1 MENIKIRKATI
12 DDLDLIFEWAN
23 DPDERRNAF
32 NSEPILYE
40 NHVKWYQSKMKSDDT
55 YIFILMRDD
64 IPVGQC
70 RLDIE
75 DGDAL
80 ISYFIDPGYRN
91 KGYGKKLLNLI
102 YDKVKTEIPIIKMF
116 TAEVK
121 EENIPSQKVFLSLG
135 YSEKTDTSRGLREY
149 KLPIQ

>member
-55 YIFILMRDD
+55 YIFILMCDD

-80 ISYFIDPGYRN
+80 ISYFIDHEYRN

-102 YDKVKTEIPIIKMF
+102 YDKVKTQIPTIKTL

-121 EENIPSQKVFLSLG
+121 EENVPSQRVFLSLG
-135 YSEKTDTSRGLREY
+135 YSEKIDTSRELREY